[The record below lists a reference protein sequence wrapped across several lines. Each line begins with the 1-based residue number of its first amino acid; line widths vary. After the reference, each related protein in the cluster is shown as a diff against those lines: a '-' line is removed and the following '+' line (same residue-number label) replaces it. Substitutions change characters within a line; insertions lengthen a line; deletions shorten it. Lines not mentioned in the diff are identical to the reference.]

1 MLRINYNYFL
11 TIVISSLF
19 IFSINV
25 NPNRLFD
32 DNPSILNYI
41 RFFFPIL
48 GIIFILFFYKLNLSK
63 LSSSRLDLSFENKII
78 FFIFIIFLLND
89 LFNGIT
95 ANSLYYLNFFSF
107 FLYVLLIKSFNDPK
121 LLKFNFHYL
130 IGGYLISVI
139 FLIAYKFFNSSIS
152 LYNQFDVLIFD
163 FFDLRNFA
171 VFNETETGLSNNPSI
186 NSTGFSRVVLILAV
200 ILIYYDLTKKNISII
215 LTIILFCLSL
225 ILISLQSKFSILSAL
240 IIYILLLCSENTY
253 RSKKVLNFVFV
264 ILLPV
269 LYFNLSTIDR
279 ENRINATIKVIID
292 EQVKVIKPIIKQ
304 EENENTTEDENT
316 EKVIIENSTKKIKKK
331 YHQDIN
337 TQITTGRN
345 RIWRDQIN
353 YINSNNILF
362 KGKGIYADLKIF
374 GTSSSNAIL
383 YTFLCGGLVG
393 AILLIIFYIKFIIQ
407 FFVYIYKK
415 TFNIKQNISEIYF
428 FILLILLLRSLVENS
443 FMSIQFDFYLTIIL
457 IEILNLRKK
466 SKKLIN

>member
-1 MLRINYNYFL
+1 MLKINYNYFL
-11 TIVISSLF
+11 TFVISSLF
-19 IFSINV
+19 VFSINV

-48 GIIFILFFYKLNLSK
+48 GTIFILFFYKFNFRK
-63 LSSSRLDLSFENKII
+63 LSSSRLGLSFENKII

-89 LFNGIT
+89 LLNGIT
-95 ANSLYYLNFFSF
+95 ANSLYYLNFFCF
-107 FLYVLLIKSFNDPK
+107 FLYLLLIKSFNDPK
-121 LLKFNFHYL
+121 LLKLNFHYI
-130 IGGYLISVI
+130 IGLYLISVI
-139 FLIAYKFFNSSIS
+139 FLIIYKLFYSSIT
-152 LYNQFDVLIFD
+152 LHNTLDVII
-163 FFDLRNFA
+163 FDLRNF
-171 VFNETETGLSNNPSI
+171 VIFHEVQSGLSNNPSI

-240 IIYILLLCSENTY
+240 IIYIFLLWSENSY
-253 RSKKVLNFVFV
+253 RNKKILNFIFV
-264 ILLPV
+264 ILLPI
-269 LYFNLSTIDR
+269 LYFNLSTMDK
-279 ENRINATIKVIID
+279 ENRINTTIKVIID
-292 EQVKVIKPIIKQ
+292 EQVKVIKPSIEQKK
-304 EENENTTEDENT
+304 NENTTDEENA
-316 EKVIIENSTKKIKKK
+316 EKNNKKKK
-331 YHQDIN
+331 YSQDIN

-353 YINSNNILF
+353 YINNNNILF

-383 YTFLCGGLVG
+383 YTFLSGGLVG

-415 TFNIKQNISEIYF
+415 TFNIKQNINEIYF
-428 FILLILLLRSLVENS
+428 FVLLILLLRSLVENS
-443 FMSIQFDFYLTIIL
+443 FISIQFDFYLTIIL
-457 IEILNLRKK
+457 IEILNLRRK
-466 SKKLIN
+466 SNKLIN

>member
-1 MLRINYNYFL
+1 MLKINYNYFL
-11 TIVISSLF
+11 TFVISSLF
-19 IFSINV
+19 VFSINV

-48 GIIFILFFYKLNLSK
+48 GTIFILFFYKFNFSK
-63 LSSSRLDLSFENKII
+63 LSPSRLGLSFENKII

-89 LFNGIT
+89 LLNGIT
-95 ANSLYYLNFFSF
+95 ANSLYYLNFFCF
-107 FLYVLLIKSFNDPK
+107 FLYLLLIKSFNDPK
-121 LLKFNFHYL
+121 LLKLNFHYI
-130 IGGYLISVI
+130 IGLYLISVI
-139 FLIAYKFFNSSIS
+139 FLIIYKLFYSSIT
-152 LYNQFDVLIFD
+152 LHNTLDVII
-163 FFDLRNFA
+163 FDLRNF
-171 VFNETETGLSNNPSI
+171 VIFHEVQSGLSNNPSI

-240 IIYILLLCSENTY
+240 IIYIFLLWSENSY
-253 RSKKVLNFVFV
+253 RNKKILNFIFV
-264 ILLPV
+264 ILLPI
-269 LYFNLSTIDR
+269 LSFNLSTIDK
-279 ENRINATIKVIID
+279 ENRINKTIKVILD
-292 EQVKVIKPIIKQ
+292 EQVKVIKPSIEQKK
-304 EENENTTEDENT
+304 NENTTDEENA
-316 EKVIIENSTKKIKKK
+316 EKNNKKKK
-331 YHQDIN
+331 YSQDIN

-353 YINSNNILF
+353 YINNNNILF

-383 YTFLCGGLVG
+383 YTFLSGGLVG

-415 TFNIKQNISEIYF
+415 TFNIKQNINEIYF
-428 FILLILLLRSLVENS
+428 FVLLILLLRSLVENS
-443 FMSIQFDFYLTIIL
+443 FISIQFDFYLTIIL
-457 IEILNLRKK
+457 IEILNLRRK
-466 SKKLIN
+466 SNKLIN

>member
-1 MLRINYNYFL
+1 MLKINYNYFL
-11 TIVISSLF
+11 TFIVSSLF

-41 RFFFPIL
+41 RFFVPIL
-48 GIIFILFFYKLNLSK
+48 GIIFILFFYKLNFSK
-63 LSSSRLDLSFENKII
+63 LSSSKLGLSFENKII
-78 FFIFIIFLLND
+78 FFIFLIFLLND

-139 FLIAYKFFNSSIS
+139 FLISYKFFNSSIS
-152 LYNQFDVLIFD
+152 LYNQSDVLIFD

-171 VFNETETGLSNNPSI
+171 VFNETESGLSNNPSI

-240 IIYILLLCSENTY
+240 IIYILLLWSENSY
-253 RSKKVLNFVFV
+253 RNKKVLNFIFV
-264 ILLPV
+264 ILLPI
-269 LYFNLSTIDR
+269 LYFNLSTIDK
-279 ENRINATIKVIID
+279 ENRINSTIKVIID
-292 EQVKVIKPIIKQ
+292 EQVKVIKPIIKKK
-304 EENENTTEDENT
+304 EIKNTTEDENT
-316 EKVIIENSTKKIKKK
+316 KKGINENSDIKKYYK
-331 YHQDIN
+331 DIN

-353 YINSNNILF
+353 YINNNNILF

-383 YTFLCGGLVG
+383 YTFLSGGFVS
-393 AILLIIFYIKFIIQ
+393 AILLIIVYIKFIIK

-415 TFNIKQNISEIYF
+415 TFSINQNISEIYF

-443 FMSIQFDFYLTIIL
+443 FMSIQFDFYLAIIL
-457 IEILNLRKK
+457 IEILNLKKK
-466 SKKLIN
+466 SNKLIN